1 MKRMALIWIVSMS
14 FVLVAAA
21 QQKKGIIPEGGGVDE
36 TGSTRILYWDQDA
49 ESSAG
54 QLAIYFGRP
63 LWKKDYEDAE
73 KFDALTKGKVWRLGR
88 DAWTTLDTQLPLKVS
103 GRNVAPGS
111 FYLGLHRSMDGS
123 DWNLAFFDP
132 AKIRA
137 ARVDAFEIHKAK
149 PDFLVPVRLERTP
162 QVTEKLTLT
171 LSTDPKNMRSAT
183 LRIVWG
189 NFLLTAP
196 IEVGLP

>member
-1 MKRMALIWIVSMS
+1 MKRTGLIWVVVLS
-14 FVLVAAA
+14 FALVAAA

-49 ESSAG
+49 EGSVG
-54 QLAIYFGRP
+54 QLAIYYGRP
-63 LWKKDYEDAE
+63 LWKKDYEDSE

-88 DAWTTLDTQLPLKVS
+88 DAWTTFDTQLPQKIS
-103 GRNVAPGS
+103 GRAVAPGYY
-111 FYLGLHRSMDGS
+111 YLGLHRSTDGAE
-123 DWNLAFFDP
+123 WNLAFFDP

-137 ARVDAFEIHKAK
+137 ARVDAFEIQRAK
-149 PDFLVPVRLERTP
+149 PDFLVPVRLETSS

-171 LSTDPKNMRSAT
+171 LSADPKNMRNVT
-183 LRIVWG
+183 LRIAWG
-189 NFLLTAP
+189 TFQLTAP